1 MVELTNTV
9 KVIFYENFKYI
20 SAFKI
25 FVFMIFSLGFY
36 FINWIYLT
44 NVNFKKSGVDIAPN
58 PEYGLKFMFLV
69 PFVWLMVTGVF
80 KKIFTVIDYSVL
92 FWVDVIGWMLIMIMM
107 LEYMY
112 RFCMCF
118 GKFTNSNGLFWYLFL
133 WVGFF
138 PLALLPF
145 GKYFFLP
152 LLIFSLLTVP
162 VMQMKL
168 NHDYINIFGGFSE

>member
-1 MVELTNTV
+1 MGEIANSV
-9 KVIFYENFKYI
+9 KTKFYGKFKYI
-20 SAFKI
+20 SAFKVFI
-25 FVFMIFSLGFY
+25 FMIFSFGFY

-44 NVNFKKSGVDIAPN
+44 NLNLRRSGVDCAPN
-58 PEYGLKFMFLV
+58 PEHGLRFMFLV
-69 PFVWLMVTGVF
+69 PFTWLVVTGVF
-80 KKIFTVIDYSVL
+80 KKIYTVIDYSVL
-92 FWVDVIGWMLIMIMM
+92 FWVDVVGWFIIMIMM

-118 GKFTNSNGLFWYLFL
+118 GRFTNSNGFFWYLFL

-138 PLALLPF
+138 PLALIPF

-152 LLIFSLLTVP
+152 LLLFSLFTVP

-168 NHDYINIFGGFSE
+168 NYDYVHLFG